1 METISSA
8 PHLYDMLDYFE
19 NKSIIS
25 SYVTVNFIM
34 LFFFFSSCYLLCV
47 EEERKNSE
55 PILNNNVWFHCFSA
69 FWLRSSV
76 LSVLISLIMSVSM
89 CYLEMM
95 ILFFLRRV
103 YLVLWSFWIHFI
115 KILAAPSSPVP
126 FPSIFLFCMRYTDFK
141 LSCLFINYFRVYY
154 EACMHCMGNNMY
166 MAPKHRYKHF
176 NISWIFHLVLAY
188 MRVVT

>member
-1 METISSA
+1 
-8 PHLYDMLDYFE
+8 MLLWIL
-19 NKSIIS
+19 SC
-25 SYVTVNFIM
+25 
-34 LFFFFSSCYLLCV
+34 FFFFFSCYLLCV

-55 PILNNNVWFHCFSA
+55 PILNNNVWFHSFSA

-126 FPSIFLFCMRYTDFK
+126 SLFSIHLFKCGSCDFSRHPQVPYGFQVQPQCRAYP
-141 LSCLFINYFRVYY
+141 LPCNMCGRVIHPT
-154 EACMHCMGNNMY
+154 AS
-166 MAPKHRYKHF
+166 
-176 NISWIFHLVLAY
+176 NISSWTAILLADRLLLCPCSFYNSHFRISVHVLCS
-188 MRVVT
+188 RSWVTI

>member
-34 LFFFFSSCYLLCV
+34 LFFFFFSSCYLLCV

-103 YLVLWSFWIHFI
+103 YLVL
-115 KILAAPSSPVP
+115 
-126 FPSIFLFCMRYTDFK
+126 
-141 LSCLFINYFRVYY
+141 
-154 EACMHCMGNNMY
+154 
-166 MAPKHRYKHF
+166 
-176 NISWIFHLVLAY
+176 
-188 MRVVT
+188 